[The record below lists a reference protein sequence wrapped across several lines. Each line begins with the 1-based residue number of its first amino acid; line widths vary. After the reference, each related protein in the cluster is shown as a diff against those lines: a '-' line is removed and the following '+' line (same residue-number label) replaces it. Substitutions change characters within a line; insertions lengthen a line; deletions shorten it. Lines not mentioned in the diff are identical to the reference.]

1 MRETLTTLALV
12 LCLGACAGEEEGE
25 ETTTATDETY
35 TTAGDESLAG
45 EEASEDEPPEPFYD
59 DPS

>member
-1 MRETLTTLALV
+1 MRETMIALALT
-12 LCLGACAGEEEGE
+12 LGACAGGDEGE

-35 TTAGDESLAG
+35 TTAGDEALAG

-59 DPS
+59 DPQ